1 MKIRNAR
8 FDQIF
13 IPSFRVKPG
22 QSWCVIGAN
31 RSGIRAFFDLVCG
44 KTETVI
50 ADTLELS
57 GSTGWVSFKEQQQI
71 YEQELKND
79 DTDYLDRPDP
89 GTLGRDFLTNTD
101 AHLELIE
108 AFGMT
113 ACLNKGYRRMSTGQ
127 TRKLLILSQI
137 TKGNSTLIIQAP
149 FEGLDVQ
156 SRKEVN
162 RALEHLHTQQVNLL
176 LFVHNP
182 DDIPFWCSH
191 LALVSDGQLA
201 VQGPLSAVRQEI
213 ETRMVQ
219 AAPDFNVSAAD
230 LFKRDKP
237 PLVNEPGSGRIEPP
251 EDGSSGVSGAAEKVG
266 PPEELVHLENGTAG
280 YDGTPVFNGVS
291 LEIRR
296 GDHTLV
302 TGPNGC
308 GKSTLLHMITGDHP
322 ACYQNNLRIFNIQ
335 RGTGESIWELK
346 KRMGIVSPELHRNY
360 HIPGPVI
367 HCIISGLFDSIGLY
381 QPYSPAQQT
390 EAEKWLGYLGMAD
403 KAGMPFRELTFA
415 DQRLVLIA
423 RALIKRPALLILDEP
438 TQGLDAANRKALL
451 DFLEEMTQKTTCT
464 ILYVSHREDE
474 YRPFFVRHL
483 QIC

>member
-8 FDQIF
+8 SDQIF
-13 IPSFRVKPG
+13 IPSFHVKPG

-44 KTETVI
+44 NTEKVT

-57 GSTGWVSFKEQQQI
+57 GSTGWVSFKDQQQI

-89 GTLGRDFLTNTD
+89 GTLGRDFLTNAD

-127 TRKLLILSQI
+127 TRKLLILGQI

-149 FEGLDVQ
+149 FEGLDTR
-156 SRKEVN
+156 SRSEVN

-182 DDIPFWCSH
+182 EDIPSWCSH

-201 VQGPLSAVRQEI
+201 IQGPLSSVRQEI
-213 ETRMVQ
+213 ESRMVQ
-219 AAPDFNVSAAD
+219 AVPDFNVSAVD
-230 LFKRDKP
+230 LFKREMLSP
-237 PLVNEPGSGRIEPP
+237 VNGSGPGRSEPP
-251 EDGSSGVSGAAEKVG
+251 EDGSGGVSGAAEKAD

-291 LEIRR
+291 LQIRR

-322 ACYQNNLRIFNIQ
+322 ACYQNNLRIF
-335 RGTGESIWELK
+335 
-346 KRMGIVSPELHRNY
+346 
-360 HIPGPVI
+360 
-367 HCIISGLFDSIGLY
+367 
-381 QPYSPAQQT
+381 
-390 EAEKWLGYLGMAD
+390 
-403 KAGMPFRELTFA
+403 
-415 DQRLVLIA
+415 
-423 RALIKRPALLILDEP
+423 
-438 TQGLDAANRKALL
+438 
-451 DFLEEMTQKTTCT
+451 
-464 ILYVSHREDE
+464 
-474 YRPFFVRHL
+474 
-483 QIC
+483 